1 MTIAEEVRRRMK
13 KSDEVRE
20 ALQKSLTE
28 EAERILACAPVKV
41 RNNGNGLSAVM
52 KMAGLQGHQGHS
64 PGVWANVSGMKGPM
78 GYSGDTGDPG
88 ETGPKPYALSYC
100 DIIFKQYMARES
112 FEVFEDPTCITGDE
126 LAFLKVINPTDW
138 EAIRS
143 AWAKE
148 WQMKQAYD
156 AFELGA
162 FGDE

>member
-1 MTIAEEVRRRMK
+1 MTTEEEVRRRMK
-13 KSDEVRE
+13 KSEEVRE

-28 EAERILACAPVKV
+28 EAERILSRTSVKV
-41 RNNGNGLSAVM
+41 RNNDNGLGTLM
-52 KMAGLQGHQGHS
+52 KMAGLQGNQGHS
-64 PGVWANVSGMKGPM
+64 PGVWANVSIMKGDM
-78 GYSGDTGDPG
+78 GERGDTGEPG

-100 DIIFKQYMARES
+100 DIVFKQYMKKES

-126 LAFLKVINPTDW
+126 LAFLKVINPADW